1 MTHGGALI
9 VFELS
14 VRICGAL
21 ITSGCH
27 MERVAD
33 FTTAAICN
41 AAGRVMVLTPG
52 VSGYKC
58 KLETRNIPMH
68 IGNSFNSGNPF

>member
-1 MTHGGALI
+1 MTHGALI

-27 MERVAD
+27 MERVSD

-58 KLETRNIPMH
+58 KLQTREYQYRT
-68 IGNSFNSGNPF
+68 GVGNPF